1 MQETSILEGNT
12 ILQLLKLL
20 QNTDLG
26 QTSFPGQICRYYYS
40 TLSSPTKLDGGS
52 YSSKCQKT
60 TYVL

>member
-26 QTSFPGQICRYYYS
+26 QTSFPGQICRYYFS
-40 TLSSPTKLDGGS
+40 TSSSSTKLDSGS
-52 YSSKCQKT
+52 
-60 TYVL
+60 